1 MLLLF
6 KQSQCSGLNV
16 KVVLDEQLFFFKKKK
31 NNFMQRK
38 EIQCKGDYSLCLP
51 TFMLLFN

>member
-16 KVVLDEQLFFFKKKK
+16 KVVLDEQLFFLKKK
-31 NNFMQRK
+31 NFMQCK
-38 EIQCKGDYSLCLP
+38 EIQCKGD
-51 TFMLLFN
+51 

>member
-16 KVVLDEQLFFFKKKK
+16 KVVLDEQLFFFLKK

-51 TFMLLFN
+51 TFMLPFN

>member
-16 KVVLDEQLFFFKKKK
+16 KVVLDEQLFFFLKKK

-38 EIQCKGDYSLCLP
+38 EIQCKGD
-51 TFMLLFN
+51 